1 MFLILLSFCILNL
14 PKINNIYKTTIKIPL
29 IGKQNIKYK
38 RIEKYKSSL
47 NLNGIININGYIY
60 FDENNINNYSYDK
73 NINKIITKYKCNI
86 KETYYNY
93 IDDLIIFKLKINLL
107 NIEREV
113 ILKNEKN

>member
-60 FDENNINNYSYDK
+60 FDEK
-73 NINKIITKYKCNI
+73 NIYILMKII
-86 KETYYNY
+86 
-93 IDDLIIFKLKINLL
+93 LIIIVMIKILIKL
-107 NIEREV
+107 
-113 ILKNEKN
+113 